1 MVAYSFKRQFVDPIK
16 VGLGLRGSELAR
28 PIVPPKR
35 QTIRADRKR
44 HARPGE
50 ELQLY
55 CGMRTRHCFLIGRA
69 KCLAVRGIHL
79 VFDARTILIERA
91 EMSAIKDWLLYRD
104 ADAFARSDGFK
115 HFEEMQAFWDA
126 EHGVAEFTGFLIQW
140 EPL

>member
-28 PIVPPKR
+28 PIVHPKR

-69 KCLAVRGIHL
+69 RCLSVKPLALLWGVS
-79 VFDARTILIERA
+79 DAMVYIEN
-91 EMSAIKDWLLYRD
+91 EGSPLTPE
-104 ADAFARSDGFK
+104 FARADGF
-115 HFEEMQAFWDA
+115 ESPEAMRAFWEA
-126 EHGVAEFTGFLIQW
+126 EHGEETFRGVLIQW